1 MNVLFVTYG
10 VPYPPHGGAP
20 LRDWNLL
27 RVLAGEH
34 QVTCACV
41 LEQPPDRRAL
51 AVLEQNGISAYGFV
65 LPHRFQ
71 PGALA
76 RHLAARLPLATYAF
90 YSAAAF
96 EQIRA
101 LTTRRAFDIAQI
113 EHSFLTP
120 YRHALAPNFRGK
132 TILDLHNIGALQYRR
147 MLNLKLSPRERA
159 QFWFKARLMR
169 DWEIHAAAQFD
180 RVLTVS
186 KSEADWLTAQL
197 PTLRPIVVE
206 NGVDITQCAFT
217 NPNASHTLLFV
228 GTLGYLPNADAGRWF
243 CDEIFPRITNALPD
257 AEFEMVGRAPRRTVQ
272 ALSRRKNVRV
282 TANVED
288 LQPHYENAG
297 VVVVPLRAGG
307 GTRLKILEAM
317 AYGRA
322 VVSTRV
328 GAEGLD
334 VRDGENIFLA
344 DTPREFAERV
354 IFLLRNLAARE
365 RVARNARRWVETRY
379 TWARAGAQ
387 LRQTYRELAV

>member
-1 MNVLFVTYG
+1 
-10 VPYPPHGGAP
+10 
-20 LRDWNLL
+20 
-27 RVLAGEH
+27 
-34 QVTCACV
+34 
-41 LEQPPDRRAL
+41 
-51 AVLEQNGISAYGFV
+51 
-65 LPHRFQ
+65 
-71 PGALA
+71 
-76 RHLAARLPLATYAF
+76 
-90 YSAAAF
+90 
-96 EQIRA
+96 
-101 LTTRRAFDIAQI
+101 
-113 EHSFLTP
+113 
-120 YRHALAPNFRGK
+120 
-132 TILDLHNIGALQYRR
+132 
-147 MLNLKLSPRERA
+147 
-159 QFWFKARLMR
+159 
-169 DWEIHAAAQFD
+169 
-180 RVLTVS
+180 
-186 KSEADWLTAQL
+186 
-197 PTLRPIVVE
+197 
-206 NGVDITQCAFT
+206 
-217 NPNASHTLLFV
+217 
-228 GTLGYLPNADAGRWF
+228 
-243 CDEIFPRITNALPD
+243 
-257 AEFEMVGRAPRRTVQ
+257 MVGRAPRRTVQ

-328 GAEGLD
+328 GADGLD